1 MNETASRQMNTIL
14 IAAGAIALTICG
26 CQSGQQN
33 GLAGSSI
40 MMTDG
45 LVALYPMD
53 GRGNDVI
60 GGSHGELVGTTPSAD
75 RFGRPGQALA
85 FNGIGDEMV
94 IAKPPSLNRE
104 GSTIALWVKFREGG
118 ENIEWQDVFDG
129 EGFSQPIVS
138 QDDGNGIRVFLLCLW
153 KGSIRSN
160 GQGCGWSLVPDDR
173 EQVQTG
179 RWYHVAMVRDGR
191 HRLFLDGKLV
201 QEKPDD
207 VFNICQCQP
216 WLIGATRAWGKQ
228 DPHLNGDVD
237 DVRVYR
243 RALSEEE
250 IHTLAGDTDDAPAP

>member
-1 MNETASRQMNTIL
+1 MSPTTNWQVNAIL
-14 IAAGAIALTICG
+14 IAAGTIILTICG
-26 CQSGQQN
+26 CQNDQQSP
-33 GLAGSSI
+33 LTGSSI

-45 LVALYPMD
+45 LVAMYPMD
-53 GRGNDVI
+53 GRGIDVI
-60 GGSHGELVGTTPSAD
+60 GDSHGELVGTTPTTD
-75 RFGRPGQALA
+75 RFGLPGQALA

-94 IAKPPSLNRE
+94 IANPPSLNRE
-104 GSTIALWVKFREGG
+104 GSTIALWVSFSEGG

-129 EGFSQPIVS
+129 EGFSQPIIS

-160 GQGCGWSLVPDDR
+160 GQGSGWSLVPDDR
-173 EQVQTG
+173 EQLQTG

-216 WLIGATRAWGKQ
+216 WLIGATRAWGQ
-228 DPHLNGDVD
+228 QTPHLNGAVD

-243 RALSEEE
+243 RALSEDD
-250 IHTLAGDTDDAPAP
+250 IRTLAEDTSDSRAP